1 MTHQWNYRT
10 ITPEEEAQS
19 QALARELGIHPALGK
34 LLVQRGITG
43 VAEARTFFKPQLHD
57 LHDPFLM
64 NDMDKAVDRL
74 NRAMGKKERVLIYG
88 DYDVDGTTSVSLVYK
103 FIQQFYSN
111 VDYYI
116 PDRYDEGYGVSY
128 RGIDYAAETGVKLI
142 ITLDCGIKAVEKV
155 EYAKQKGIDV
165 IICDHHM
172 PGDVLP
178 DAVAVI
184 DAKRADSEYP
194 YEHLSGCGIGFKL
207 VQALAQNNGISFHE
221 LVPLLD
227 LVAVSIAADLVPITG
242 ENRIF
247 AYHGL
252 RQLNSSPGLG
262 LKGIIEL
269 CELDKKTL
277 TMSDIIFK
285 IGPRI
290 NASGRM
296 LNGKKAVELLLAS
309 SAKEAR
315 QLSADIDGYN
325 EERRDLDKKMTEE
338 AIAYVEEHIDQQ
350 RTNCIILYNEHWHK
364 GVIGIVASRL
374 TEKYYRPAI
383 VLTKSGDLITG
394 SARSGMNFD
403 VYRAIESGKHLLE
416 NFGGHTYAAGLSMR
430 EENFE
435 AFCQHFEKQTVDAIS
450 LDMLQPQVDVD
461 AELVLGEINSR
472 FVYDLNKFAPF
483 GPDNPNPIFVT
494 HNVSDYGTSKQVGN
508 ENIHLKLEITDD
520 TSERSVHGIAF
531 KQGQQLSHIK
541 DAGNFS
547 LCYTI
552 EENVY
557 RGRTSVQ
564 LYVKDICV
572 KAKE

>member
-1 MTHQWNYRT
+1 
-10 ITPEEEAQS
+10 
-19 QALARELGIHPALGK
+19 
-34 LLVQRGITG
+34 
-43 VAEARTFFKPQLHD
+43 
-57 LHDPFLM
+57 
-64 NDMDKAVDRL
+64 
-74 NRAMGKKERVLIYG
+74 
-88 DYDVDGTTSVSLVYK
+88 
-103 FIQQFYSN
+103 
-111 VDYYI
+111 
-116 PDRYDEGYGVSY
+116 
-128 RGIDYAAETGVKLI
+128 
-142 ITLDCGIKAVEKV
+142 
-155 EYAKQKGIDV
+155 
-165 IICDHHM
+165 
-172 PGDVLP
+172 
-178 DAVAVI
+178 
-184 DAKRADSEYP
+184 
-194 YEHLSGCGIGFKL
+194 
-207 VQALAQNNGISFHE
+207 
-221 LVPLLD
+221 
-227 LVAVSIAADLVPITG
+227 
-242 ENRIF
+242 
-247 AYHGL
+247 
-252 RQLNSSPGLG
+252 
-262 LKGIIEL
+262 
-269 CELDKKTL
+269 
-277 TMSDIIFK
+277 MSDIIFK

>member
-1 MTHQWNYRT
+1 MIYKWNYEPL
-10 ITPEEEAQS
+10 TPEQQNAKEQLINDLGISPTLCELLVRRNVKTKEEA
-19 QALARELGIHPALGK
+19 RRFFRPRLG
-34 LLVQRGITG
+34 
-43 VAEARTFFKPQLHD
+43 D
-57 LHDPFLM
+57 LHDPFQLP
-64 NDMDKAVDRL
+64 DMPQAVARIEKALGQKQRILV
-74 NRAMGKKERVLIYG
+74 YG
-88 DYDVDGTTSVSLVYK
+88 DYDVDGTTSVALVYK
-103 FIQQFYSN
+103 FLRRFSSN
-111 VDYYI
+111 LDYYI

-128 RGIDYAAETGVKLI
+128 RGIDYAAEMGVKLI

-172 PGDVLP
+172 PSDVLP

-184 DAKRADSEYP
+184 DTKRADSEYP

-207 VQALAQNNGISFHE
+207 VQALAQNNGISFNE

-374 TEKYYRPAI
+374 TEKYYRPVI

-435 AFCQHFEKQTVDAIS
+435 AFCQHFEKQAVDAIS

-508 ENIHLKLEITDD
+508 ENVHLKLEITDD

-572 KAKE
+572 KTKE